1 MNGAATG
8 VNVRDE
14 AVGGENRG
22 VAGPCEGADV
32 RAGCQRVRSVEE
44 GLHVR
49 CAACRELR
57 DPIRPSRRSAPPRC
71 DSDHAAGEAAGSGA
85 LEDSGQEEEAA
96 APAAAAQRL

>member
-1 MNGAATG
+1 VSLQEEGRAAPLSPLELGDMNGAATG

-49 CAACRELR
+49 CAACSELR
-57 DPIRPSRRSAPPRC
+57 DPIRPS
-71 DSDHAAGEAAGSGA
+71 
-85 LEDSGQEEEAA
+85 
-96 APAAAAQRL
+96 